1 MIEPTRPSLL
11 LKDMDGIIV
20 GSNQLQEWLLP
31 WWWENYARHN
41 RFPVGFVDFGMSD
54 DGKKWCRE
62 RGELIDV
69 PAIDGWVKDREEVD
83 PDLADQW
90 ESRHGKVFWGYRN
103 AWFQKP
109 LACLQ
114 SPFKRTIW
122 IDNDCEVRKPI
133 DPLFNACGHPSN
145 IALVRDPG
153 ADASPFPIY
162 NSGVIAFQR
171 GAFLIQEW
179 AKQSLQRNDRYRGDQ
194 DLLSQIILEKGIRVH
209 ELPNIYNWP
218 SYKDTRD
225 EVVICH
231 WLGDLGKALL
241 HTKIIL
247 KEQESDSSSN
257 EDTPPL
263 RPGCSSRG

>member
-1 MIEPTRPSLL
+1 MIESTHRAKHLTEL
-11 LKDMDGIIV
+11 DGIIV

-31 WWWENYARHN
+31 WWWENYSRHN

-54 DGKKWCRE
+54 DTKKWCRD
-62 RGELIDV
+62 RGELIAG
-69 PAIDGWVKDREEVD
+69 PAMDGKVLDREEVD
-83 PDLADQW
+83 PLLAGQW
-90 ESRHGKVFWGYRN
+90 ESRYGDCFWAYRN

-109 LACLQ
+109 LACLL
-114 SPFKRTIW
+114 SPFRRTIW

-133 DPLFNACGHPSN
+133 DALFDACNHPSN
-145 IALVRDPG
+145 VALARDAG
-153 ADASPFPIY
+153 ADTAPLPIY

-179 AKQSLQRNDRYRGDQ
+179 AKQSLQRNGRYRGDQ
-194 DLLSQIILEKGIRVH
+194 DLLSQIIREKGIRVH
-209 ELPNIYNWP
+209 ELPHIYNWA
-218 SYKDTRD
+218 SYHDVQD

-247 KEQESDSSSN
+247 KEREG
-257 EDTPPL
+257 L
-263 RPGCSSRG
+263 RGD